1 MNAIDDPALQG
12 LQSLESVITAACD
25 RIAPAW
31 PLDQAI
37 AVNPWWGWRGLPI
50 ERADAVLGAVAG
62 ATLRMPLAWYRQQW
76 REGAFTRADLEAVTT
91 DPRGAEA
98 LQRMLERDGERERSD
113 GVPLVTELVDAQR
126 DLGRAMSWRH
136 FVLQHVSQQC
146 AAYFDQHQ
154 AAWHPGSGEGLYASW
169 YAFALADRSPAALLA
184 APDVA
189 QRLRALPATADE
201 AIAVSL
207 ENLGWR
213 NDAGGREA
221 YLTALLMSV
230 HGWAASAGWQR
241 WQAQLRGDAHGDG
254 GSLRELLAIRLAWE
268 SVLAP
273 MAGIPA
279 DWQLRWRTA
288 GIARPALTAAADW
301 QLLAAMEHAFQ
312 RPLADKLAASTNAPA
327 AAPAKAAPDV
337 LAFFCIDVRSEP
349 MRRALEAAGQER
361 VQTGG
366 FAGFFG
372 LPVSHTQL
380 GSHSARPQL
389 PGLLAPS
396 RTTEESGDDA
406 SLASALRARR
416 QRQGAWRSVW
426 NQLSAGPSSTFSYVE
441 ALGGLAA
448 RKLLTRSLAVARADR
463 SDCELR
469 PQLAP
474 RPGASAPEEL
484 HERCLLAAGI
494 LRAMGL
500 AQTDLRWPALVLLA
514 GHGSRS
520 ANNPF
525 AATLECGACGGQTG
539 EVNARVLAALL
550 NDGELRVALTAAG
563 IHIPATTRFVA
574 GVHWTTTDDVTL
586 YDTETLPAGTGPVL
600 ERLRDWLAEAGR
612 QVRAERA
619 PALGLQAQASTPSL
633 LRALQRR
640 ANDWSQVRPEWGL
653 ANNAGFIVAPRARTR
668 GLDLG
673 GRCFLHD
680 YDWQADPDWKVL
692 ELVMT
697 APMVVTNWINL
708 QYMAS
713 VVDPRRWGSGNKTL
727 HNVVGGRL
735 GVFEGNGGDL
745 RIGMPWQ
752 SVHDGQRFVHTPLRL
767 SVFIEAPRDAID
779 AIIARHSVVRDLA
792 DNGWL
797 HLHCMDPDAGVVLQ
811 RRNGEW
817 QVLAGSASAAL
828 ATEEDLHA

>member
-1 MNAIDDPALQG
+1 MNAVVDPALQG
-12 LQSLESVITAACD
+12 LHYLDSAIAAACD

-50 ERADAVLGAVAG
+50 ERADAILGAVAG

-76 REGAFTRADLEAVTT
+76 RDGAFTRPDLEAVTT
-91 DPRGAEA
+91 DHRGADA
-98 LQRMLERDGERERSD
+98 LQRVLEGQGERERSAA
-113 GVPLVTELVDAQR
+113 VPLVTELADARR
-126 DLGRAMSWRH
+126 DLGRALSWSH

-146 AAYFDQHQ
+146 AAYFDRHQ
-154 AAWHPGSGEGLYASW
+154 AAWHPGAGEGLYASW
-169 YAFALADRSPAALLA
+169 HAFARADRSPSALLG

-189 QRLRALPATADE
+189 QRLRALPASSDE

-207 ENLGWR
+207 ERLGWQA
-213 NDAGGREA
+213 DAAGLAA
-221 YLTALLMSV
+221 YLTALLSSV
-230 HGWAASAGWQR
+230 QGWASWASWQR
-241 WQAQLRGDAHGDG
+241 WQAQLRGDAPRDAGAM
-254 GSLRELLAIRLAWE
+254 RELLAIRLAWE
-268 SVLAP
+268 AVLAP
-273 MAGIPA
+273 MASIPA

-288 GIARPALTAAADW
+288 AIARPSLTAAVDW
-301 QLLAAMEHAFQ
+301 QLLAALEHAFQ
-312 RPLADKLAASTNAPA
+312 RPLAGKLAAASHAAASATKPA
-327 AAPAKAAPDV
+327 APEV

-349 MRRALEAAGQER
+349 MRRALEAAGRER

-372 LPVSHTQL
+372 LPVAHTPV
-380 GSHSARPQL
+380 GSRTGRPQL
-389 PGLLAPS
+389 PGLLAPG
-396 RTTEESGDDA
+396 RATEDSGDDA
-406 SLASALRARR
+406 SLADALRARR
-416 QRQGAWRSVW
+416 RRQGAWRSVW
-426 NQLSAGPSSTFSYVE
+426 NQLTSGPSSTFSYVE

-448 RKLLTRSLAVARADR
+448 GKLLTRSLAAATPDR
-463 SDCELR
+463 GACELR
-469 PQLAP
+469 PRLLA
-474 RPGASAPEEL
+474 RPGASAQEEL
-484 HERCLLAAGI
+484 QERRDLAAGI

-500 AQTDLRWPALVLLA
+500 ARPDLHWPALVLLA

-539 EVNARVLAALL
+539 EVNARVLAGLL

-563 IHIPATTRFVA
+563 IHIPASTRFVA
-574 GVHWTTTDDVTL
+574 GVHWTTTDDVAL
-586 YDTETLPAGTGPVL
+586 YDTETLPASSVPVL
-600 ERLRDWLAEAGR
+600 DRLREWLAGAGR

-619 PALGLQAQASTPSL
+619 PALGLPAQAPGQSL

-653 ANNAGFIVAPRARTR
+653 AGNAGFIVAPRARTR
-668 GLDLG
+668 GLDLH

-680 YDWQADPDWKVL
+680 YDWRVDPDWKVL

-708 QYMAS
+708 QYLGS

-727 HNVVGGRL
+727 HNVVGGRI

-745 RIGMPWQ
+745 RVGLPLQ

-767 SVFIEAPRDAID
+767 SVFIEAPREAID
-779 AIIARHSVVRDLA
+779 AIIARHAVVRELA

-797 HLHCMDPDAGVVLQ
+797 HLHCLVPDAGVVLQ
-811 RRNGEW
+811 RQQGEW
-817 QVLAGSASAAL
+817 QVLAEAA
-828 ATEEDLHA
+828 AAARTEEHLHA